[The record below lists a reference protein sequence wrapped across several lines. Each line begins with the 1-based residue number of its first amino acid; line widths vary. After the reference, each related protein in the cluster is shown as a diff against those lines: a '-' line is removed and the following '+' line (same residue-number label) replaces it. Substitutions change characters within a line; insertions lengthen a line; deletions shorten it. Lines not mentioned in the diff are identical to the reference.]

1 MRINSFKRAIYA
13 FILVSV
19 LFVPSLARAQEQQ
32 TDSLVRLI
40 EAKSAQLLEINGQS
54 YRKVVGTP
62 ARFLHNNTFL
72 LCDTALWNVDTQV
85 LDAYGNVSIIQ
96 DGTVLTSDKMLYFI
110 DRDLAQFRG
119 NVVQLQD
126 RDRNTLRTRYL
137 DYNTKDSVAVFM
149 NGGSMR
155 DKDGQIIESRNGTYD
170 SKIQKFTF
178 SSDVNMFTDSI
189 FVKTSN
195 LVYESELNLATFGRG
210 TDAWQDDNMLS
221 ANAGW
226 YDRGRELFFFRNAV
240 HIMTDTQEGWCDS
253 LYFHRNTMDVE
264 MLGRAQ
270 ITDTTRNVSAVG
282 GRISYIDS
290 LSKVTLTRE
299 PAVISSFEDNGRIDT
314 VYFGADTMIY
324 RTVRYCDIDSL
335 TLVNSEKRLADLDVD
350 PVSIYRRKSAE
361 EAARAAEEAA
371 KNDPN
376 YRPPVTPGKSS
387 GKTSDKTPDISSDR
401 SGDNPPVQENLP
413 EDTDA
418 LSSAGQDSLA
428 VKDTV
433 TDSLSVSDSLFLA
446 DPLAAADSLAAGIPL
461 SAADSLAVSDTLAV
475 KQLDTTEIGFL
486 TALRNVKLYR
496 DNMQIVCDSLEYSD
510 LDSLAR
516 LFKDPI
522 IWNEVTQQYSADSI
536 TAVIRGQA
544 MEKASLMSEAFI
556 HIQEDESHF
565 DQIKST
571 EMIAYF
577 NEEGGLDRFDAL
589 GGAFA
594 VFFIKEQ
601 DVLATV
607 NKKESKMLSASFK
620 DGNMEKVYYYDAVKS
635 DAYPL
640 AQMAREEQ
648 VLKGFRW
655 EPDKRP
661 EDRYAVTSLE
671 LKPLERSFYS
681 RRPRARF
688 TNTDIYFPGY
698 MSDIYVQIA
707 VRDSL
712 AKVRAERRRMEEAFA
727 AKAEADSLA
736 ALKDSLSYADSLS
749 AAGADSLALKD
760 SIAVADSISLAAG
773 DSLAVNGDKVL
784 TKEQLREQAAAERKA
799 KKEQRNKE
807 KEERWARLDQADA
820 DKAAAK
826 QAKRDAKLRER
837 KRKMLEAAEKQA
849 RKDAEVL
856 NNYIRR
862 LELKAARKE
871 ARKAKKKNK

>member
-1 MRINSFKRAIYA
+1 M
-13 FILVSV
+13 
-19 LFVPSLARAQEQQ
+19 
-32 TDSLVRLI
+32 
-40 EAKSAQLLEINGQS
+40 
-54 YRKVVGTP
+54 
-62 ARFLHNNTFL
+62 
-72 LCDTALWNVDTQV
+72 
-85 LDAYGNVSIIQ
+85 
-96 DGTVLTSDKMLYFI
+96 
-110 DRDLAQFRG
+110 
-119 NVVQLQD
+119 
-126 RDRNTLRTRYL
+126 
-137 DYNTKDSVAVFM
+137 
-149 NGGSMR
+149 
-155 DKDGQIIESRNGTYD
+155 
-170 SKIQKFTF
+170 
-178 SSDVNMFTDSI
+178 
-189 FVKTSN
+189 
-195 LVYESELNLATFGRG
+195 
-210 TDAWQDDNMLS
+210 
-221 ANAGW
+221 
-226 YDRGRELFFFRNAV
+226 
-240 HIMTDTQEGWCDS
+240 
-253 LYFHRNTMDVE
+253 
-264 MLGRAQ
+264 
-270 ITDTTRNVSAVG
+270 
-282 GRISYIDS
+282 
-290 LSKVTLTRE
+290 
-299 PAVISSFEDNGRIDT
+299 
-314 VYFGADTMIY
+314 
-324 RTVRYCDIDSL
+324 
-335 TLVNSEKRLADLDVD
+335 
-350 PVSIYRRKSAE
+350 
-361 EAARAAEEAA
+361 
-371 KNDPN
+371 
-376 YRPPVTPGKSS
+376 
-387 GKTSDKTPDISSDR
+387 
-401 SGDNPPVQENLP
+401 QENLP

-446 DPLAAADSLAAGIPL
+446 DPLAAADSLAAASPL

-681 RRPRARF
+681 RRPRAKF

-773 DSLAVNGDKVL
+773 DSIAVNGDKVL

-849 RKDAEVL
+849 RKDTEVL

-871 ARKAKKKNK
+871 ARKARKNNK